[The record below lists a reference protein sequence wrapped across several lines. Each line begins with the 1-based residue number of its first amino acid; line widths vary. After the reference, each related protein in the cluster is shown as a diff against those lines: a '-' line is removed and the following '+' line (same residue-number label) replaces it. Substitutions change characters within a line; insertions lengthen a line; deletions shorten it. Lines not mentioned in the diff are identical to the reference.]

1 MKNGWTGGQYSIFR
15 ALFGGYLALHY
26 AQLLPWGPEL
36 FSDRGLLPVPSSSP
50 LIHLFLNIL
59 AVWDSPFFVHL
70 LLVIATL
77 AAALFAIGLWD
88 RVAAITLWYLGA
100 CLLGRNPLIANPALP
115 YVGWLLLAHAF
126 LPTAPVG
133 SIAARIRREPNQAW
147 QMPPAIYLVAWILM
161 SLGYTYSGV
170 MKLTSPSWLDG
181 SALARI
187 LSNPLARPGMLRHWL
202 LALPIPFLKVA
213 TWSALGLELSFA
225 PLALFRRIRPWI
237 WSAILCL
244 HIGLFLLISFPDLT
258 AGMVFLH
265 LFTFDPA
272 WGCPN
277 WHRAAPH
284 VRDGKS
290 RKQSPRSLV
299 APASCRLF

>member
-1 MKNGWTGGQYSIFR
+1 MKNGWTGGRYSIFR
-15 ALFGGYLALHY
+15 ALFGSYLALHY

-36 FSDRGLLPVPSSSP
+36 FSDRGLLPVPSLSP
-50 LIHLFLNIL
+50 LVHLFPNIL
-59 AVWDSPFFVHL
+59 AVWDSPFFVQL

-77 AAALFAIGLWD
+77 AAVLFAIGLWD
-88 RVAAITLWYLGA
+88 RVAATTLWYLGA
-100 CLLGRNPLIANPALP
+100 CLLGRNPLIANSALP
-115 YVGWLLLAHAF
+115 YVGWLPLAHAF

-133 SIAARIRREPNQAW
+133 SVVARIRRAPNQNW

-161 SLGYTYSGV
+161 SLGYTYSGA
-170 MKLTSPSWLDG
+170 MKLASPSWLDG

-187 LSNPLARPGMLRHWL
+187 LSNPLARPDMLRYWL
-202 LALPIPFLKVA
+202 LALPVPLLKVA

-272 WGCPN
+272 WVVSSKWASRRAPCP
-277 WHRAAPH
+277 A
-284 VRDGKS
+284 
-290 RKQSPRSLV
+290 
-299 APASCRLF
+299 

>member
-15 ALFGGYLALHY
+15 ALFGSYLVVHY
-26 AQLLPWGPEL
+26 VQLLPWGPEL
-36 FSDRGLLPVPSSSP
+36 FSDRGLLPEPSFSP
-50 LIHLFLNIL
+50 LVHLFPNLL
-59 AVWDSPFFVHL
+59 AVWDSPFFVQL
-70 LLVIATL
+70 LLMIAVL

-115 YVGWLLLAHAF
+115 YVGWLLLVHAF

-133 SIAARIRREPNQAW
+133 SVAERIRRVPNQNW
-147 QMPPAIYLVAWILM
+147 QMSPAIYLVAWILM

-170 MKLTSPSWLDG
+170 MKLPSPSWLDG

-213 TWSALGLELSFA
+213 TWSALGLEVSFA

-237 WSAILCL
+237 WSAMLCL
-244 HIGLFLLISFPDLT
+244 HVGLFLLISFPDLT

-272 WGCPN
+272 WVASSK
-277 WHRAAPH
+277 WASRRAPCTA
-284 VRDGKS
+284 
-290 RKQSPRSLV
+290 
-299 APASCRLF
+299 

>member
-15 ALFGGYLALHY
+15 ALFGSYLALHY

-36 FSDRGLLPVPSSSP
+36 FSDRGLLPDPSLSP
-50 LIHLFLNIL
+50 LVHLFPNIL
-59 AVWDSPFFVHL
+59 AVWDSPFFVQL
-70 LLVIATL
+70 ILVVATS
-77 AAALFAIGLWD
+77 AAMLFALGLWD
-88 RVAAITLWYLGA
+88 RVAAIILWYVGA

-126 LPTAPVG
+126 LPTAPAG
-133 SIAARIRREPNQAW
+133 SIAARIRGVPNPDW

-170 MKLTSPSWLDG
+170 MKLASPSWLDG

-202 LALPIPFLKVA
+202 LALLIPFLKIA
-213 TWSALGLELSFA
+213 TWSALGLEVSFA

-237 WSAILCL
+237 WSAMLCL

-272 WGCPN
+272 WVVSSK
-277 WHRAAPH
+277 WA
-284 VRDGKS
+284 S
-290 RKQSPRSLV
+290 RRPPSP
-299 APASCRLF
+299 A

>member
-1 MKNGWTGGQYSIFR
+1 
-15 ALFGGYLALHY
+15 
-26 AQLLPWGPEL
+26 
-36 FSDRGLLPVPSSSP
+36 
-50 LIHLFLNIL
+50 
-59 AVWDSPFFVHL
+59 VHL

-272 WGCPN
+272 WVVSSKWASRRAPCP
-277 WHRAAPH
+277 A
-284 VRDGKS
+284 
-290 RKQSPRSLV
+290 
-299 APASCRLF
+299 